1 MTDPTT
7 GQPAVTRILD
17 QQEAQGLKLT
27 ELQVGQVRIETKID
41 TLCEQRREQHTEHV
55 GCLAQRETAF
65 ESNAAEHDQIW
76 AAINRLTTWGKA
88 VSIVGG
94 ILVTVL
100 SIISIALAIGARV

>member
-1 MTDPTT
+1 MGGLMTPDTFET
-7 GQPAVTRILD
+7 YRRI
-17 QQEAQGLKLT
+17 EAQISDMR
-27 ELQVGQVRIETKID
+27 ESMARIETKLS
-41 TLCEQRREQHTEHV
+41 TMCEQRKDQHAEHV

>member
-1 MTDPTT
+1 MTDPQT
-7 GQPAVTRILD
+7 GQPAVTRLLD
-17 QQEAQGLKLT
+17 QQEAMRQTLT
-27 ELQVGQVRIETKID
+27 ELQVAVGQID
-41 TLCEQRREQHTEHV
+41 TKLTTMCEQRREQHAEHV

-65 ESNAAEHDQIW
+65 EINAAEHDQIW